1 MVDLEIF
8 EYEGVGY
15 NRTLSYGEWRVAI
28 ANYAE
33 HFDKDKY
40 TYLERH
46 LLTDEVFVLLS
57 GKATL
62 KTGKEFTETQLENG
76 KIYNVKKGSWH
87 ALLLEKDSKVL
98 IVENHNTAK
107 ENTEYYF
114 FNEEIR

>member
-1 MVDLEIF
+1 MDSIEIYA
-8 EYEGVGY
+8 YEGVGY
-15 NRTLSYGEWRVAI
+15 NRTFSYGEWRVAI

-33 HFDKDKY
+33 HFDKEKY

-62 KTGKEFTETQLENG
+62 ITDKEFTETPLEIG

-87 ALLLEKDSKVL
+87 ALWLDEDSKVL
-98 IVENHNTAK
+98 IVENNNTTK
-107 ENTEYYF
+107 ENTEYYYF
-114 FNEEIR
+114 K